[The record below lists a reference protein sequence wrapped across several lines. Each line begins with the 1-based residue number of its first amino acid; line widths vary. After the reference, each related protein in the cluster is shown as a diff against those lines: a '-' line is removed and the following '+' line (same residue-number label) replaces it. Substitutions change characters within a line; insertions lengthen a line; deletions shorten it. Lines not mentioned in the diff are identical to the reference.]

1 MRYPSQNLLPTFG
14 DMEVFEVK
22 IDKFNQNLAL
32 VFALFLMV
40 WLFSYKSVLFH
51 LCEQSY
57 LIFFEGFQ
65 DYELFSIT
73 NSFSHSNFDVLNPK
87 GNIFYK
93 FQFYLIS
100 KVLVNYFKFQ
110 D

>member
-1 MRYPSQNLLPTFG
+1 MPNFG

-57 LIFFEGFQ
+57 LIFLKDFQ
-65 DYELFSIT
+65 DYELFSIEDNKFYAIVISDSST
-73 NSFSHSNFDVLNPK
+73 KLINNKLN
-87 GNIFYK
+87 GLWY
-93 FQFYLIS
+93 
-100 KVLVNYFKFQ
+100 
-110 D
+110 